1 MTLTDLSKF
10 HEYHQ
15 TKMEPKSYDIKITA
29 LSVISITPYHIIEQ
43 HTFIFILIISLVN
56 KRMTKLVIIQSCFL
70 VYQYHTALI
79 TIVLPYNLKSLGLM
93 PSALFFFL
101 TISLIIRGLFWFHVN
116 FKDDFPT
123 SVKNAT
129 GILIRVALNL

>member
-10 HEYHQ
+10 HAHHQ
-15 TKMEPKSYDIKITA
+15 NKMEPKSYDIKITA

-43 HTFIFILIISLVN
+43 HIFIFILIISMVN

-79 TIVLPYNLKSLGLM
+79 TIVLPYSSKSLGLM

-123 SVKNAT
+123 SVKNGT
-129 GILIRVALNL
+129 GILKRVALNL

>member
-1 MTLTDLSKF
+1 
-10 HEYHQ
+10 
-15 TKMEPKSYDIKITA
+15 MEPKSYDIKITA

-79 TIVLPYNLKSLGLM
+79 TIVLPYN
-93 PSALFFFL
+93 
-101 TISLIIRGLFWFHVN
+101 
-116 FKDDFPT
+116 
-123 SVKNAT
+123 
-129 GILIRVALNL
+129 